1 MTKPTAILVT
11 LVIYKIVLILIG
23 LWANKRTKSTS
34 DYFLGGRKL
43 GPWVAALSASAS
55 SSSAWTLL
63 GVSGAAYLWGLPA
76 IWLFPATLSGFMI
89 NWFYIAPRLSV
100 HGAKVGAIT
109 LTDVLATD
117 DNGFSIKELR
127 WLASV
132 IILFCFVFYI
142 ASQFDAA
149 GQSFQS
155 TFGIDK
161 NISIILGAGIIL
173 IYTLLGGFWAVSV
186 SDTIQGIMMALSAI
200 ILPIVAVSQAGLG
213 NIVASFSNQSIFS
226 SPSGMGGIV
235 ALGFIFGTLGIG
247 IGYPG
252 QPHVVNRFMAIEP
265 GEKVRQGR
273 MIAFGW
279 ALIIYPG
286 MIFLGWAGRILMDI
300 AGHEQILIV
309 MGNQL
314 LSPVLAG
321 IILAAVLSAIMST
334 ADSQLLVAASSVSHD
349 LKSSGEEFSLNQTRI
364 VVAVICVISV
374 FMAIF
379 VDKSIYSRV
388 LFAFSAMGAAFGP
401 LLIGR
406 MQGGV
411 PKNNAISAMAVG
423 FFGTLLFYYSDMKP
437 EGNPLER
444 LIPFSLAFIIV
455 QMGRKKG

>member
-109 LTDVLATD
+109 LTDVLAKD

-314 LSPVLAG
+314 LPPVLAG

-364 VVAVICVISV
+364 VLAVICVISV

>member
-1 MTKPTAILVT
+1 MINTTAILIT
-11 LVIYKIVLILIG
+11 LVVYKIVLILIG
-23 LWANKRTKSTS
+23 FWAHKRTLSTS
-34 DYFLGGRKL
+34 DYFLGGRRL

-76 IWLFPATLSGFMI
+76 IWLFPATLSGFLI

-100 HGAKVGAIT
+100 HGKKVGAIT

-117 DNGFSIKELR
+117 DGGQPIKELR

-132 IILFCFVFYI
+132 IVLFCFVFYI

-155 TFGIDK
+155 TFEMDK
-161 NISIILGAGIIL
+161 NISILIGAGIIL
-173 IYTLLGGFWAVSV
+173 VYTLLGGFWAVSV
-186 SDTIQGIMMALSAI
+186 SDTLQGIMMALSAI
-200 ILPIVAVSQAGLG
+200 ILPIVAVSQVGLG
-213 NIVASFSNQSIFS
+213 NIFAGFSDQAIFS
-226 SPSGMGGIV
+226 SPSGLGGIV
-235 ALGFIFGTLGIG
+235 ALGFILGTMGIG

-252 QPHVVNRFMAIEP
+252 QPHVVNRFMALEP
-265 GEKVRQGR
+265 GEKVKRGR
-273 MIAFGW
+273 MIAIGW

-286 MIFLGWAGRILMDI
+286 MIFLGWAGRILTDI
-300 AGHEQILIV
+300 GSHEQILIV
-309 MGNQL
+309 LGNQL
-314 LSPVLAG
+314 LPPVIAG

-349 LKSSGEEFSLNQTRI
+349 LKGSDEEMSLSQTRI
-364 VVAVICVISV
+364 VVAGITIVALG
-374 FMAIF
+374 MAIF

-401 LLIGR
+401 LLLGR

-411 PKNNAISAMAVG
+411 PKNHAIMAMAVG
-423 FFGTLLFYYSDMKP
+423 FFMTLFFYYSDLKP

-444 LIPFSLAFIIV
+444 LVPFILGFAIV
-455 QMGRKKG
+455 QWGRKQK

>member
-1 MTKPTAILVT
+1 MINTTAILIT

-23 LWANKRTKSTS
+23 FWAHKRTLSTS
-34 DYFLGGRKL
+34 DYFLGGRRL

-76 IWLFPATLSGFMI
+76 IWLFPATLSGFLI

-100 HGAKVGAIT
+100 HGKKVGAIT

-117 DNGFSIKELR
+117 DGGQPIKELR

-132 IILFCFVFYI
+132 IVLFCFVFYI

-155 TFGIDK
+155 TFEMDK
-161 NISIILGAGIIL
+161 NISILIGAGIIL
-173 IYTLLGGFWAVSV
+173 VYTLLGGFWAVSV
-186 SDTIQGIMMALSAI
+186 SDTLQGIMMALSAI
-200 ILPIVAVSQAGLG
+200 ILPIVAVFQAGLG
-213 NIVASFSNQSIFS
+213 NIFAGFSDQAVFS
-226 SPSGMGGIV
+226 SPSGLGGIV
-235 ALGFIFGTLGIG
+235 ALGFILGTMGIG

-252 QPHVVNRFMAIEP
+252 QPHVVNRFMALEP
-265 GEKVRQGR
+265 GEKVKRGR
-273 MIAFGW
+273 MIAIGW

-286 MIFLGWAGRILMDI
+286 MIFLGWAGRILTDI
-300 AGHEQILIV
+300 GSHEQILIV
-309 MGNQL
+309 LGNQL
-314 LSPVLAG
+314 LPPVIAG

-349 LKSSGEEFSLNQTRI
+349 LKGSDEEMSLSQARI
-364 VVAVICVISV
+364 VVAGITIVALG
-374 FMAIF
+374 MAIF
-379 VDKSIYSRV
+379 VDKSIYNRV

-401 LLIGR
+401 LLLGR

-411 PKNNAISAMAVG
+411 PKIHAIMAMAVG
-423 FFGTLLFYYSDMKP
+423 FFMTLFFYYSDLKP

-444 LIPFSLAFIIV
+444 LVPFILGFAIV
-455 QMGRKKG
+455 QWGRKQK

>member
-1 MTKPTAILVT
+1 MINTTAILIT

-23 LWANKRTKSTS
+23 FWAHKRTLSTS
-34 DYFLGGRKL
+34 DYFLGGRRL

-76 IWLFPATLSGFMI
+76 IWLFPATLSGFLI

-100 HGAKVGAIT
+100 HGKKVGAIT

-117 DNGFSIKELR
+117 DGGQPIKECR

-132 IILFCFVFYI
+132 IVLFCFVFYI

-155 TFGIDK
+155 TFGMDK
-161 NISIILGAGIIL
+161 NISILIGAGIIL
-173 IYTLLGGFWAVSV
+173 VYTLLGGFWAVSV
-186 SDTIQGIMMALSAI
+186 SDTLQGIMMALSAI

-213 NIVASFSNQSIFS
+213 NIFAGFSDQTIFS
-226 SPSGMGGIV
+226 SPSGLGGIV
-235 ALGFIFGTLGIG
+235 ALGFILGTMGIG

-252 QPHVVNRFMAIEP
+252 QPHVVNRFMALEP
-265 GEKVRQGR
+265 GEKVKRGR
-273 MIAFGW
+273 MIAIGW

-286 MIFLGWAGRILMDI
+286 MIFLGWAGRILTDI
-300 AGHEQILIV
+300 GSHEQILIV
-309 MGNQL
+309 LGNQL
-314 LSPVLAG
+314 LPPVIAG
-321 IILAAVLSAIMST
+321 VILAAVLSAIMST

-349 LKSSGEEFSLNQTRI
+349 LKGSDKEMSLSQTRI
-364 VVAVICVISV
+364 VVAGITIVALG
-374 FMAIF
+374 MAIF

-401 LLIGR
+401 LLLGR

-411 PKNNAISAMAVG
+411 PKNHAIMAMAVG
-423 FFGTLLFYYSDMKP
+423 FFMTLFFYYSDLKP

-444 LIPFSLAFIIV
+444 LVPFILGFAIV
-455 QMGRKKG
+455 QWGRKQK

>member
-23 LWANKRTKSTS
+23 LWANKRTKSSS

-43 GPWVAALSASAS
+43 GPWMAALSASAS

-100 HGAKVGAIT
+100 YGAKVGAIT

-117 DNGFSIKELR
+117 DNGLSIKELR

-155 TFGIDK
+155 TFGMDK
-161 NISIILGAGIIL
+161 NISILLGAGIIL

-186 SDTIQGIMMALSAI
+186 SDTLQGIMMALSAI

-273 MIAFGW
+273 MIAIGW

-314 LSPVLAG
+314 LPPVMAG

>member
-1 MTKPTAILVT
+1 MINTTAILIT

-23 LWANKRTKSTS
+23 FWAHKRTLSTS
-34 DYFLGGRKL
+34 DYFLGGRRL

-76 IWLFPATLSGFMI
+76 IWLFPATLSGFLI

-100 HGAKVGAIT
+100 HGKKVGAIT

-117 DNGFSIKELR
+117 DGGQPIKELR

-132 IILFCFVFYI
+132 IVLFCFVFYI

-155 TFGIDK
+155 TFGMDK
-161 NISIILGAGIIL
+161 NISILIGAGIIL

-186 SDTIQGIMMALSAI
+186 SDTLQGIMMALSAI
-200 ILPIVAVSQAGLG
+200 ILPIVAVSQAGLV
-213 NIVASFSNQSIFS
+213 NIFAGFSDQTIFS
-226 SPSGMGGIV
+226 SPSGLGGIV
-235 ALGFIFGTLGIG
+235 ALGFILGTMGIG

-252 QPHVVNRFMAIEP
+252 QPHVVNRFMALEP
-265 GEKVRQGR
+265 GEKVKRGR
-273 MIAFGW
+273 MIAIGW

-286 MIFLGWAGRILMDI
+286 MIFLGWAGRILTDI
-300 AGHEQILIV
+300 GSHEQILIV
-309 MGNQL
+309 LGNQL
-314 LSPVLAG
+314 LPPVIAG
-321 IILAAVLSAIMST
+321 VILAAVLSAIMST

-349 LKSSGEEFSLNQTRI
+349 LKGSDKEMSLSQTRI
-364 VVAVICVISV
+364 VVAGITIVALG
-374 FMAIF
+374 MAIF

-401 LLIGR
+401 LLLGR

-411 PKNNAISAMAVG
+411 PKIHAIMAMAVG
-423 FFGTLLFYYSDMKP
+423 FFMTLFFYYSDLKP

-444 LIPFSLAFIIV
+444 LVPFILGFAIV
-455 QMGRKKG
+455 QWGRKQK

>member
-100 HGAKVGAIT
+100 YGAKVGAIT

-117 DNGFSIKELR
+117 DNGLSIKELR

-149 GQSFQS
+149 GQSFQF
-155 TFGIDK
+155 TFGMDK
-161 NISIILGAGIIL
+161 NISILLGAGIIL

-186 SDTIQGIMMALSAI
+186 SDTLQGIMMALSAI

-273 MIAFGW
+273 MIAIGW

-314 LSPVLAG
+314 LPPVLAG

-364 VVAVICVISV
+364 VVAVICVIAV

-411 PKNNAISAMAVG
+411 PKINAISAMAVG
-423 FFGTLLFYYSDMKP
+423 FFGTLLFYYSEMKP

-444 LIPFSLAFIIV
+444 LIPFALAFIIV